1 MAYVVGGS
9 EVLPKMWAEYDIMKF
24 CAEIQSTTST
34 TEKKAI
40 LKRWKNNDIILEF
53 LQFLLDKTV
62 VTGISKAKINKTLA
76 NYPTVT
82 GDCRTII
89 DIIRYL
95 KTHNTGSDVD
105 IAVCQVYLASI
116 TGFYKEEFNGGNSL
130 EDTIQFN
137 ELLKKIII
145 KTLKLGIDTKLANT
159 AIPGLI
165 KVHEVQQANKLQD
178 TKLKDGEWICLSEKL
193 NGNRATYINGKI
205 VSRQGREFTNV
216 DHIVKDLNRIRS
228 LFDVNMVFDGEI
240 IRKNVDGIPDNENFR
255 IGTGLLNSDE
265 EDKTALSFVI
275 FDLLPY
281 SEFTQGESKLT
292 YSERLKTMQQVLD
305 YAAKVGLE
313 HVDVVDFL
321 YSGTDHTMIEK
332 CLADMDAAG
341 KEGCMLAR
349 DVTYKCKRH
358 SGLLKVKTF
367 YTMDLKIIGFEEGNG
382 KNEGTLG
389 SIVVDYKGNRVGVG
403 GFTDA
408 LRTEIWNNQ
417 DKYLGRIAEVKYK
430 EITKD
435 KSTGKESLQFPTFVQ
450 FREIGKEVSY
460 A

>member
-1 MAYVVGGS
+1 MISDKVGSG
-9 EVLPKMWAEYDIMKF
+9 VPPKMKAEYDIMQF
-24 CAEIQSTTST
+24 CAEITSTTST
-34 TEKKAI
+34 KQKKEIVA
-40 LKRWKNNDIILEF
+40 KWQNNWIIREF

-76 NYPTVT
+76 NYPTIT
-82 GDCRTII
+82 TDDNTII
-89 DIIRYL
+89 HIMRYL
-95 KTHNTGSDVD
+95 RKYNTGTDVD

-137 ELLKKIII
+137 EFLKKIII
-145 KTLKLGIDTKLANT
+145 KTLKLGIDTKLVNT

-205 VSRQGREFTNV
+205 VSRQGREFSNV

-240 IRKNVDGIPDNENFR
+240 IRKNVDGVPDNENFR

-281 SEFTQGESKLT
+281 SEFKNGESKLT
-292 YSERLKTMQQVLD
+292 YQERMKTMCQVLE
-305 YAAKVGLE
+305 YIAKVRLE

-321 YSGTDHTMIEK
+321 YAGNDHSMVET
-332 CLADMDAAG
+332 CLAEMDAQG

>member
-1 MAYVVGGS
+1 MEYEKADLAA
-9 EVLPKMWAEYDIMKF
+9 LPRMKAEYDIMKF

-40 LKRWKNNDIILEF
+40 LKRWKSNDIILEF

-89 DIIRYL
+89 DVIRYL
-95 KTHNTGSDVD
+95 KVHNTGSDVD

-130 EDTIQFN
+130 ADAVEFN

-159 AIPGLI
+159 AILGLI
-165 KVHEVQQANKLQD
+165 EVHEVQQANKLQD

-205 VSRQGREFTNV
+205 VSRQGREFSNV
-216 DHIVKDLNRIRS
+216 DHIIKDLNRIRS

-281 SEFTQGESKLT
+281 SEFKNGESKLT
-292 YSERLKTMQQVLD
+292 YQERMKTMCQVLE
-305 YAAKVGLE
+305 YIAKVGLE

-321 YSGTDHTMIEK
+321 YAGNDHSMVET
-332 CLADMDAAG
+332 CLAEMDAQG